1 MSSNKIR
8 IIAIGKMSKDYESLY
23 IHFTKMLQKQLQIIE
38 IIPKYQ
44 DISLESDLIMQHIS
58 KDDFVITMEISGEA
72 LSSMEF
78 AHKLSSL
85 LSSQKRI
92 LFIIGGSNGIGE
104 NVKSRSNYSFSMS
117 KFTFPHLLAR
127 IILIEQIYRS
137 IAISNNHPYHK

>member
-72 LSSMEF
+72 LSSM
-78 AHKLSSL
+78 
-85 LSSQKRI
+85 
-92 LFIIGGSNGIGE
+92 
-104 NVKSRSNYSFSMS
+104 
-117 KFTFPHLLAR
+117 
-127 IILIEQIYRS
+127 
-137 IAISNNHPYHK
+137 